1 MATMIHFA
9 TNRKPAPK
17 TVFSESFNDDPDELR
32 FGTASFDGSAL
43 YRAPL
48 DAVAASAEVTIRPE
62 NLARN
67 RLGSTDAFAAI
78 RQAVSGNR
86 DVLLFVHGYN
96 HSFRESL
103 GRAVQ
108 IQQWLADGGRDM
120 VMVLFA
126 WPSLGRGVSG
136 RTYRDE
142 RGRAQMSGPALGR
155 LLLKAADFLRAGPAG
170 AGEPGAVCIARI
182 HLLAHSMG
190 NWVLRGGIGHMR
202 TFVGDNIPPLFD
214 EVILTAADEDDDTLT
229 APKKLAP
236 LLRGCR
242 RVTVYYNQ
250 QDLALKA
257 SDVAMGN
264 PDRLGLSGPLR
275 PDTLPA
281 KIAAINVSPAIL
293 RNLTGDRAWEDD
305 PTGHQYFRNNAVVRA
320 DMLHV
325 MTGALDEDIPNRSR
339 RPGWWRLG

>member
-1 MATMIHFA
+1 MATLIHFA

-17 TVFSESFNDDPDELR
+17 TVFSEGFNDDPDELR
-32 FGTASFDGSAL
+32 FGTASFEGSAL

-48 DAVAASAEVTIRPE
+48 GAVAASAEVTIRPE

-67 RLGSTDAFAAI
+67 HLGSTDAFAAI
-78 RQAVSGNR
+78 RQAVAGHR

-108 IQQWLADGGRDM
+108 IQQWLADGGRD
-120 VMVLFA
+120 VVVVLFA
-126 WPSLGRGVSG
+126 WPSLGRGVNG

-142 RGRAQMSGPALGR
+142 RSRAQMSGPALGR
-155 LLLKAADFLRAGPAG
+155 LLLKATDFLRTGPSQG
-170 AGEPGAVCIARI
+170 VCTARI

-190 NWVLRGGIGHMR
+190 NWVLRGGICHMR

-214 EVILTAADEDDDTLT
+214 EVILTAGDEDDDTLSN
-229 APKKLAP
+229 PKKLAP

-275 PDTLPA
+275 PEALPA
-281 KIAAINVSPAIL
+281 KIAAINVSPVIL

-325 MTGALDEDIPNRSR
+325 LTGALDEDIPNRSR
-339 RPGWWRLG
+339 RAGWWRLG

>member
-1 MATMIHFA
+1 MATLIHFA

-17 TVFSESFNDDPDELR
+17 TVFSEGFNDDPDELR
-32 FGTASFDGSAL
+32 FGTASFEGSAL

-48 DAVAASAEVTIRPE
+48 DAVAASAEVMIRPE

-67 RLGSTDAFAAI
+67 HLGSTDAFAAI
-78 RQAVSGNR
+78 RQAVAGHR

-96 HSFRESL
+96 HSFQESL

-108 IQQWLADGGRDM
+108 IQQWLADGGRDV

-126 WPSLGRGVSG
+126 WPSLGRGVNG

-142 RGRAQMSGPALGR
+142 RSRAQMSGPALGR
-155 LLLKAADFLRAGPAG
+155 LLLKATDFLRTGPSQG
-170 AGEPGAVCIARI
+170 VCTARI

-190 NWVLRGGIGHMR
+190 NWVLRGGICHMR

-214 EVILTAADEDDDTLT
+214 EVILTAGDEDDDTLSN
-229 APKKLAP
+229 PKKLAP

-275 PDTLPA
+275 PEALPA
-281 KIAAINVSPAIL
+281 KIAAINVSPVIL

-325 MTGALDEDIPNRSR
+325 LTGALDEEIPNRSR
-339 RPGWWRLG
+339 RAGWWRLG

>member
-1 MATMIHFA
+1 MATLIHFA

-17 TVFSESFNDDPDELR
+17 TVFSEGFNDDPDELR
-32 FGTASFDGSAL
+32 FGTASFEGSAL

-67 RLGSTDAFAAI
+67 HLGSTDAFAAI
-78 RQAVSGNR
+78 RQAVAGHR

-108 IQQWLADGGRDM
+108 IQQWLADGGRDV

-126 WPSLGRGVSG
+126 WPSLGRGVNG

-142 RGRAQMSGPALGR
+142 RSRAQMSGPALGR
-155 LLLKAADFLRAGPAG
+155 LLLKATDFLRTGPSQG
-170 AGEPGAVCIARI
+170 VCTARI

-190 NWVLRGGIGHMR
+190 NWVLRGGICHMR

-214 EVILTAADEDDDTLT
+214 EVILTAGDEDDDTLSN
-229 APKKLAP
+229 AKKLAP

-275 PDTLPA
+275 PEALPA
-281 KIAAINVSPAIL
+281 KIAAINVSPVIL

-325 MTGALDEDIPNRSR
+325 LTGALDEDIPNRSR
-339 RPGWWRLG
+339 RAGWWRLG

>member
-1 MATMIHFA
+1 MATLIHFA

-17 TVFSESFNDDPDELR
+17 TVFSEGFNDDPDELR
-32 FGTASFDGSAL
+32 FGTASFEGSAL

-48 DAVAASAEVTIRPE
+48 DAVAASAEVMIRPE

-67 RLGSTDAFAAI
+67 HLGSTDAFAAI
-78 RQAVSGNR
+78 RQAVAGHR

-108 IQQWLADGGRDM
+108 IQQWLADGGRDV

-126 WPSLGRGVSG
+126 WPSLGRGVNG

-142 RGRAQMSGPALGR
+142 RSRAQMSGPALGR
-155 LLLKAADFLRAGPAG
+155 LLLKATDFLRTGPSQG
-170 AGEPGAVCIARI
+170 VCTARI

-190 NWVLRGGIGHMR
+190 NWVLRGGICHMR

-214 EVILTAADEDDDTLT
+214 EVILTAGDEDDDTLSN
-229 APKKLAP
+229 AKKLAP

-275 PDTLPA
+275 PEALPA
-281 KIAAINVSPAIL
+281 KIAAINVSPVIL

-325 MTGALDEDIPNRSR
+325 LTGALDEDIPNRSR
-339 RPGWWRLG
+339 RAGWWRLG